1 MFMNLRRRRKRISL
15 FLYNDSLNSFD
26 TVVSSLTRHVPKC
39 NTLRAEQLSLL
50 AHNNG
55 KTQICSGFSPEIYQ
69 IQANLIKC
77 GLIVET
83 K

>member
-1 MFMNLRRRRKRISL
+1 MNIKRRRKRIPL
-15 FLYNDSLNSFD
+15 FLYNDEFNSFESI
-26 TVVSSLTRHVPKC
+26 VLSLTRHVPKC

-55 KTQICSGFSPEIYQ
+55 KTQIYSGFSPEVYQ

-77 GLIVET
+77 GLIIET